1 MKTDPKARYQ
11 GYTFFF
17 KEGFCWNNVL
27 NPLARLLKVKMKSA
41 SVNDVGSMSL
51 CSLLESV
58 PNYYIDSLLNS
69 NLLFD
74 YYREYLNCTVNIQI
88 NDIRQFPLVIPTEE
102 ELKQIQILFKEA
114 YRNKKNNSYE
124 NSRELLVIE
133 RNLHIQVNHLYRI

>member
-1 MKTDPKARYQ
+1 MPVVRNPQFY
-11 GYTFFF
+11 F

-51 CSLLESV
+51 SSLLSTV
-58 PNYYIDSLLNS
+58 PNYYIITLLNS

-88 NDIRQFPLVIPTEE
+88 NDIRQMPIFIPSREDLGQIH
-102 ELKQIQILFKEA
+102 ELFLKA
-114 YRNKKNNSYE
+114 YAIKKNSNDEQLS
-124 NSRELLVIE
+124 ELRQVETAMDKLVGT
-133 RNLHIQVNHLYRI
+133 LYGV